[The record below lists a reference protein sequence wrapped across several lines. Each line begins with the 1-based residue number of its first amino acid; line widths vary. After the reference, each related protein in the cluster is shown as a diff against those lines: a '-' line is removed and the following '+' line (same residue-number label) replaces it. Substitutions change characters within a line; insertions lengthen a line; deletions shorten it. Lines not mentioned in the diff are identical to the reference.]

1 MPETPS
7 VKSLTVHVFPGGRY
21 EARTPEGRALILDI
35 PTTEGVSGPAPS
47 LEPAASLAPSPTE
60 GLLASLAACAAH
72 DVQVMMYK
80 RRTPLLAYRVEMTG
94 VRAAGTPTRF
104 TSITAR
110 HVGRGE
116 GINPE
121 QFERAVRL
129 SHQKYCAV
137 GGSLRE
143 DIELNLEAVLE

>member
-1 MPETPS
+1 MSETS
-7 VKSLTVHVFPGGRY
+7 GVKALTVHVFPGGRY

-35 PTTEGVSGPAPS
+35 PTDAGLSGPAPS
-47 LEPAASLAPSPTE
+47 LAPAAALAQSPME

-72 DVQVMMYK
+72 DVQVMMHK
-80 RRTPLLAYRVEMTG
+80 RRTPLLAYRIEMTG
-94 VRAAGTPTRF
+94 VRAAGTPSRY

-110 HVGRGE
+110 HVGRGA
-116 GINPE
+116 GVNPE

-129 SHQKYCAV
+129 SHEKYCGV

-143 DIELNLEAVLE
+143 DIELKLEAVLE